1 MSGKGMAVSERGIF
15 FDEFEK
21 ALASGQLTDFGAAVR
36 SLRFCT
42 GLGQRRFAAM
52 VKLPL
57 QRLRDIESNQSE
69 LDVVTLNQILFMFG
83 FQTGITR
90 LKRSMNRD
98 PFVPREKYP

>member
-1 MSGKGMAVSERGIF
+1 MKRKGMTVSERGVF
-15 FDEFEK
+15 FDEFEQ
-21 ALASGQLTDFGAAVR
+21 ALASGEMTNFGAAVR

-42 GLGQRRFAAM
+42 GLGQRRFATM

-83 FQTGITR
+83 FQAGITR
-90 LKRSMNRD
+90 LKRPTPQDLFS
-98 PFVPREKYP
+98 PREKYP